1 MKTIIGGTV
10 KRYAR
15 LLIPVLAIFPFYL
28 VLAILDKNEIYTKCE
43 KRNLIEFL
51 LDMFYGTWV
60 N

>member
-15 LLIPVLAIFPFYL
+15 LLIPVLVIFPFYI
-28 VLAILDKNEIYTKCE
+28 VLAILDKNEIYKKCE